1 MSATAPTRRANIS
14 LGPGNCN
21 SSRATRP
28 PGVLALARASG
39 NTQVFAKFCRFTWQN
54 MFPIIGLVLV
64 FGSVIGGFLMEK
76 GKLPVLLQP
85 AELIIIGGSALG
97 TLLVAN
103 PLPLIIKIFKSLM
116 GILGG
121 SRFSAAFYL
130 ESLKMLFD
138 IFQFARKSGM
148 AKLEEDIENPDKS
161 AVFSKYPKLIKDHHV
176 LHFICDTLR
185 TAVAGVVA
193 PHDLDALVEADIEIH
208 HIASS
213 APVRALATVADA
225 LPGLGI
231 VAAVLGIV
239 ITMGA
244 LGGPPEEIGQKVA
257 AALVGT
263 FLGILLSYGLV
274 SPLAANLQQM
284 IDAEGQY
291 YQMLRAGLMAF
302 AKGMAPMISV
312 EFARRAIPHDMRPT
326 FRDMETS
333 CKGGAG
339 AAAPAAKAA

>member
-1 MSATAPTRRANIS
+1 M
-14 LGPGNCN
+14 
-21 SSRATRP
+21 
-28 PGVLALARASG
+28 
-39 NTQVFAKFCRFTWQN
+39 FA
-54 MFPIIGLVLV
+54 IIGIVLV
-64 FGSVIGGFLMEK
+64 FASVIGGFLMEH
-76 GKLPVLLQP
+76 GKLPVLAQP
-85 AELIIIGGSALG
+85 AELIIIGGSAIG
-97 TLLVAN
+97 TLLAAN
-103 PLPLIIKIFKSLM
+103 PLPLILKIFRSLS
-116 GILGG
+116 GIIGG
-121 SRFSAAFYL
+121 SRFTAAFYL
-130 ESLKMLFD
+130 ESLKMLSD

-148 AKLEEDIENPDKS
+148 AKLEEDIENPGKS
-161 AVFSKYPKLIKDHHV
+161 AVFSKYPKLVNDHHV

-193 PHDLDALVEADIEIH
+193 PHDLDALVEGDIEIH
-208 HIASS
+208 HHASS

-244 LGGPPEEIGQKVA
+244 LGGPPEQIGEKVA

-274 SPLAANLQQM
+274 APLAANLQHM
-284 IDAEGQY
+284 IDAEDQY

-312 EFARRAIPHDMRPT
+312 EFARRAIPHDVRPT
-326 FRDMETS
+326 FQDMEAT
-333 CKGGAG
+333 CKGRKPG
-339 AAAPAAKAA
+339 AAPEAKAEVKAEAKAA